1 MLSSPPQ
8 QAQRRCCSWGCLR
21 ALTEPPEPILHV
33 QHLSPFPQ
41 LLCKPLQLLTGIYG
55 QNQPSSTQSSLRLLG
70 FILLLIFCSHSNSRA
85 SRQCKHSLFQDLPS
99 TRAPQMPRPQR
110 HKVLRWTETDRNED
124 VNTASSTRRSAP
136 LTRAT
141 RSVLTAMSFQRNIAK
156 IKNKY

>member
-1 MLSSPPQ
+1 
-8 QAQRRCCSWGCLR
+8 
-21 ALTEPPEPILHV
+21 
-33 QHLSPFPQ
+33 
-41 LLCKPLQLLTGIYG
+41 
-55 QNQPSSTQSSLRLLG
+55 
-70 FILLLIFCSHSNSRA
+70 
-85 SRQCKHSLFQDLPS
+85 
-99 TRAPQMPRPQR
+99 MPRPQR